1 MSSNSIGGLS
11 SAFDRETFGAQVVS
25 ATLDTMN
32 GQGFGN
38 NYAITD
44 RESFGAAVV
53 SKTLDYMNSGNSYGS
68 DMNQTYDFS
77 KSVLGGYMAGKGAIA
92 DYNI

>member
-11 SAFDRETFGAQVVS
+11 SAFDSSTFGAQVVS
-25 ATLDTMN
+25 KTLDYMN
-32 GQGFGN
+32 NQGSEN

-44 RESFGAAVV
+44 QQSFGAAVV
-53 SKTLDYMNSGNSYGS
+53 SKTLDYMNSGSSFGS

-77 KSVLGGYMAGKGAIA
+77 KSVLGGYMAGKGSIA

>member
-1 MSSNSIGGLS
+1 MSINSIGGAS
-11 SAFDRETFGAQVVS
+11 SAYDSSTFGAQVVS
-25 ATLDTMN
+25 TTLDYMN
-32 GQGFGN
+32 GQGSGN

-44 RESFGAAVV
+44 QQSFGAAVV
-53 SKTLDYMNSGNSYGS
+53 SKTLDYMNSGSNIGS

-77 KSVLGGYMAGKGAIA
+77 KSVLSGYMADKGLIA

>member
-1 MSSNSIGGLS
+1 MSNNSIGGLS
-11 SAFDRETFGAQVVS
+11 SAFDSGTFGAQVVS

-32 GQGFGN
+32 GQGSNN

-44 RESFGAAVV
+44 KDSFGAAVV
-53 SKTLDYMNSGNSYGS
+53 SKTFDYMNSGNDSGS

-77 KSVLGGYMAGKGAIA
+77 KNVLGGYLAGKGSIA